1 MEVYDI
7 NKKYK
12 NRTRENLANN
22 ILSMRYERDWSQE
35 KLAELAHSSAVYISN
50 IEQGKRNVSI
60 DFIDNIAKIFGVP
73 TYKMLI
79 ENPKIQNRGRVDS
92 KK

>member
-1 MEVYDI
+1 MEVFSI
-7 NKKYK
+7 SKKYK
-12 NRTRENLANN
+12 NETREILANN

-73 TYKMLI
+73 SYKMLI
-79 ENPKIQNRGRVDS
+79 ESPKVVNRGRVDS

>member
-1 MEVYDI
+1 MEVDNI

-12 NRTRENLANN
+12 NKARENLANN
-22 ILSMRYERDWSQE
+22 ILSMRYERDWTQE
-35 KLAELAHSSAVYISN
+35 KLAELAHSSPVYISN

-60 DFIDNIAKIFGVP
+60 DFVDNIAKIFGV
-73 TYKMLI
+73 TCHEMLI
-79 ENPKIQNRGRVDS
+79 DNPKVVHRTRVDS

>member
-1 MEVYDI
+1 MEVFDI
-7 NKKYK
+7 SKKYK
-12 NRTRENLANN
+12 NETREILANN
-22 ILSMRYERDWSQE
+22 ILSMRYEREWSQE
-35 KLAELAHSSAVYISN
+35 KLAELAHSSPVYISN

-73 TYKMLI
+73 SYKMLI
-79 ENPKIQNRGRVDS
+79 ESPKVINKGRVDS